1 MPAWTLSNIA
11 TAWISVDN
19 YTSTVGVIHRVGVVG
34 LSWQAWVW
42 LPWCYEYFAGLPTL
56 EVSQVLFR
64 LSRWENLEY
73 AKKI

>member
-56 EVSQVLFR
+56 HPNPHYYDR
-64 LSRWENLEY
+64 
-73 AKKI
+73 